1 MHTNIKYTAKWRRIT
16 FGKVTLGSFTYPAGS
31 GGSRSTLRHPHLW
44 AAEEGYIYIYICVPR
59 SMFVWFDDVFFFF
72 FLLCY
77 LESPLCPVTYDF
89 FSFLKISLSKASV
102 PDGSYSIS
110 FMCWSLVA
118 GKAWTGFRQPLQ
130 HERKKLK
137 LQCGFRA
144 RAALQKSRVTT
155 LCIASLY
162 VLYKTLLF
170 TLSGC
175 LAYITCYCN
184 CHDGM
189 LPEPPGIPLEKCLQ
203 ITFLQTTDM
212 VKWVLI
218 IDFVSHWP
226 VKPVTMFESVL
237 QYL

>member
-1 MHTNIKYTAKWRRIT
+1 MCTTQY
-16 FGKVTLGSFTYPAGS
+16 V
-31 GGSRSTLRHPHLW
+31 
-44 AAEEGYIYIYICVPR
+44 CVIWW
-59 SMFVWFDDVFFFF
+59 WFDDIFFF

-77 LESPLCPVTYDF
+77 LESPLCPITCDF
-89 FSFLKISLSKASV
+89 FSLFLKISLSKASA

-137 LQCGFRA
+137 LQCS
-144 RAALQKSRVTT
+144 ALQTSQVTT
-155 LCIASLY
+155 LRIASLY

-175 LAYITCYCN
+175 LAYITCYGN
-184 CHDGM
+184 CHDVM
-189 LPEPPGIPLEKCLQ
+189 LSEPPGILLEKCLQ
-203 ITFLQTTDM
+203 ITFLQTKDM
-212 VKWVLI
+212 GKFVLI
-218 IDFVSHWP
+218 IGFVKHRP
-226 VKPVTMFESVL
+226 AKPVTMFESVF

>member
-1 MHTNIKYTAKWRRIT
+1 MAA
-16 FGKVTLGSFTYPAGS
+16 LGAHCDTPTSEL
-31 GGSRSTLRHPHLW
+31 LRK
-44 AAEEGYIYIYICVPR
+44 GIYIYIYICVPR

-212 VKWVLI
+212 VKCVLI